1 MSCIIKYKGQSIPE
15 EQFLQYLNK
24 QIAINN
30 LFNENESLANSVYE
44 ALGFKTIPSDI
55 SKIKDFEG
63 TIIEYVE
70 HIGTHKDG
78 REIGARNI
86 NKGEKIQVVLN
97 EMRKKFEE
105 KSWVNPV
112 NSEPLSQ
119 DAFSSF
125 EELMMFMYLHEKA
138 HEYILQEEG
147 ESSRSYETRV
157 NNEALKRLNAEF
169 KITPQQKRQAQ
180 QLYSQYLDSI
190 GVTDIAYH
198 HSEEDISE
206 FTSSSERYFQ
216 KELKK
221 KNKYIPKLDDI
232 VFLVKKPL
240 TEEFMSKRKFIGSWG
255 LKTPKTLQFNA
266 GEKIG
271 EGVHPGID
279 EGIFAGIEGNYDA
292 IDFGRIRD
300 NKTWSEVI
308 AITNPKNAI
317 IRF

>member
-1 MSCIIKYKGQSIPE
+1 MFESNPE
-15 EQFLQYLNK
+15 
-24 QIAINN
+24 
-30 LFNENESLANSVYE
+30 LA
-44 ALGFKTIPSDI
+44 
-55 SKIKDFEG
+55 
-63 TIIEYVE
+63 
-70 HIGTHKDG
+70 
-78 REIGARNI
+78 EIGS
-86 NKGEKIQVVLN
+86 K
-97 EMRKKFEE
+97 
-105 KSWVNPV
+105 
-112 NSEPLSQ
+112 
-119 DAFSSF
+119 
-125 EELMMFMYLHEKA
+125 
-138 HEYILQEEG
+138 
-147 ESSRSYETRV
+147 
-157 NNEALKRLNAEF
+157 
-169 KITPQQKRQAQ
+169 

-190 GVTDIAYH
+190 GITDIAYH

-255 LKTPKTLQFNA
+255 LKTPKTLQFSA

-308 AITNPKNAI
+308 AITNPNNAVKLGSKQDIEGFKDFVEKNNKKQTVLSPYDMFSYFKQQRDAAVGKDDVGI
-317 IRF
+317 SANGLKSFFALSTYYNDYYKNNFIKDSNSIRKSLKTFKKSFKFIDNNDIEHIFDFATISDVQINEEQELFSKSVLGDFTVLKSMSALSLSAFTSAATD

>member
-15 EQFLQYLNK
+15 EQFLQYLNR

-30 LFNENESLANSVYE
+30 LFNENVSFANSVYE

-180 QLYSQYLDSI
+180 QKFQEYIDATGKQDIEGFKEFVQGKHNSVKP
-190 GVTDIAYH
+190 GV
-198 HSEEDISE
+198 EELFNENETLANSVYETLGFEVNITQDIS
-206 FTSSSERYFQ
+206 
-216 KELKK
+216 
-221 KNKYIPKLDDI
+221 
-232 VFLVKKPL
+232 
-240 TEEFMSKRKFIGSWG
+240 
-255 LKTPKTLQFNA
+255 
-266 GEKIG
+266 
-271 EGVHPGID
+271 
-279 EGIFAGIEGNYDA
+279 
-292 IDFGRIRD
+292 
-300 NKTWSEVI
+300 
-308 AITNPKNAI
+308 
-317 IRF
+317 

>member
-30 LFNENESLANSVYE
+30 LFNENVSFANSVYE

-147 ESSRSYETRV
+147 ESLRSYETRV

-169 KITPQQKRQAQ
+169 KITPQQKQQAQ
-180 QLYSQYLDSI
+180 QKFQEYIDATGKQDIEGFKDFVNKINAKYDAELDALKKFNELSDSLIVPEKKVTKEEVQERFNVQTKDIPGLELDLNFDMPSDSI
-190 GVTDIAYH
+190 VVTDWVKDKNKFK
-198 HSEEDISE
+198 EEIE
-206 FTSSSERYFQ
+206 GE
-216 KELKK
+216 KK
-221 KNKYIPKLDDI
+221 KDGCN
-232 VFLVKKPL
+232 
-240 TEEFMSKRKFIGSWG
+240 
-255 LKTPKTLQFNA
+255 
-266 GEKIG
+266 
-271 EGVHPGID
+271 
-279 EGIFAGIEGNYDA
+279 
-292 IDFGRIRD
+292 
-300 NKTWSEVI
+300 
-308 AITNPKNAI
+308 
-317 IRF
+317 